1 MMSDEYKDHLLQYM
15 VIGNVDWVATYG
27 DVRTVQLI
35 NCISTP
41 GPGVGYKLNPDW
53 QWRFELIPDVDTP
66 AVGDRIAVRTPE
78 RVYDGHYRKCWWYP
92 VTY

>member
-1 MMSDEYKDHLLQYM
+1 LK
-15 VIGNVDWVATYG
+15 
-27 DVRTVQLI
+27 
-35 NCISTP
+35 
-41 GPGVGYKLNPDW
+41 
-53 QWRFELIPDVDTP
+53 PDVDTP